1 MSAGLGF
8 LGVTGLPGKQS
19 CGGTKNHS
27 CLLLRASGSSELL
40 RVWPASSDQTCSR
53 RCSSQISATTENIE
67 AINQCFNVA
76 VGERTT
82 LNQLFEMLRER
93 LLPQLPHLRE
103 FKPFYD
109 DFRRGDV
116 RHSHADISKA
126 RRLLNYEPM
135 HHIEQGLDEALGW
148 YLANLA
154 HRAIC
159 EGAVK
164 V

>member
-1 MSAGLGF
+1 MLLVARQFVDDLRDERSGEQQQNRERRQIDIVSLDPFVKSHSLEENSNSAIDDVV
-8 LGVTGLPGKQS
+8 GVLAD
-19 CGGTKNHS
+19 
-27 CLLLRASGSSELL
+27 LAER
-40 RVWPASSDQTCSR
+40 
-53 RCSSQISATTENIE
+53 
-67 AINQCFNVA
+67 FNVA

-93 LLPQLPHLRE
+93 MLPKLPHLVE
-103 FKPFYD
+103 FKPLYD

-116 RHSHADISKA
+116 RNSHADISKA

-159 EGAVK
+159 EGALQV
-164 V
+164 